1 LGVTK
6 EFVIG
11 VDPGK
16 ATGIAVYDLVSNKVI
31 EVHETQNGI
40 KGFKPVFLD
49 LLYDYNADL
58 SHVACENFTLRS
70 SNKFTA
76 NLDGVKIIGWM
87 QGEEYGEAFPE
98 PSQHMQLTR
107 LREKKDNY
115 ADSPVTHMMKQ
126 AGCKIGKGHTR
137 MGLSVAVWFA
147 AKRLTHIPTLELLKP
162 KDS

>member
-1 LGVTK
+1 MK
-6 EFVIG
+6 QYVIG

-16 ATGIAVYDLVSNKVI
+16 ATGIAVYELATNTVL
-31 EVHETQNGI
+31 EVRETQKGI
-40 KGFKPVFLD
+40 HGFKPAFLD
-49 LLYDYNADL
+49 LLYDYNSEL

-87 QGEEYGEAFPE
+87 EGEGYGEAFPE

-107 LREKKDNY
+107 LRKNKDDY
-115 ADSPVTHMMKQ
+115 AKSPITKLMKD
-126 AGCKIGKGHTR
+126 ARFTIGKGHTR

-147 AKRLTHIPTLELLKP
+147 AMKLRHEETLELLKP